1 MTNGNKLRQIKEN
14 LISSAQILINRGL
27 CEAFGHVSAR
37 IPDTDFFVITPRSS
51 LIFVT
56 KPGDLVTVD
65 LNGRRVEGSNRQPLE
80 TWLHT
85 CIYRQRDDVGGIART
100 HSFTTSGFSI
110 LGEPVKPVHDFG
122 AVLLA
127 ETPVFMDSHLIENRD
142 IGDRLAAFIGK
153 TGTAALLRG
162 NGTAVL
168 GKDVV
173 EATIRAVY
181 LEESAV
187 LQSKARQLGTPIY
200 FSPKETAERGHQL
213 LEANHMTRAWE
224 HYRQEIH
231 LKQYD
236 AAPSDKG
243 SV

>member
-1 MTNGNKLRQIKEN
+1 MTTENQLQQIKHN
-14 LISSAQILINRGL
+14 LITSAKILTNRRL

-37 IPDTDFFVITPRSS
+37 IPGTEFFVITPRSS
-51 LIFVT
+51 LTFVN
-56 KPGDLVTVD
+56 KPEDLVTVD
-65 LNGRRVEGSNRQPLE
+65 LNGERVDGSHRQPLE

-85 CIYRQRDDVGGIART
+85 CIYRQREDVGGIART

-122 AVLLA
+122 AVLLM

-142 IGDRLAAFIGK
+142 IGDRLAEFIGK

-187 LQSKARQLGTPIY
+187 LQFKARQVGTPIY
-200 FSPKETAERGHQL
+200 FSRKETKERGNQL
-213 LEANHMTRAWE
+213 LEADHMTRAWE
-224 HYRQEIH
+224 HYKQEIQP
-231 LKQYD
+231 K
-236 AAPSDKG
+236 
-243 SV
+243 